1 MHKTG
6 FAVEKSSAANN
17 RVTLYTPHG
26 ILNGHQECFDWLES
40 IRSEIQ
46 AGSKFVVINLKDVSR
61 VDSTGIGIIASIH
74 VSAVNAGG
82 KLCLTELGP
91 RERALF
97 ESTWLLRVIPN
108 FDDEAAAIAACA

>member
-1 MHKTG
+1 MQKTG
-6 FAVEKSSAANN
+6 FAVEKRTAVPN
-17 RVTLYTPHG
+17 RVNVYSPQGT
-26 ILNGHQECFDWLES
+26 LNGHQECFDWLES
-40 IRSEIQ
+40 IRSDIQ
-46 AGSKFVVINLKDVSR
+46 SGAKFVVINLKNVSR
-61 VDSTGIGIIASIH
+61 VDSTGVGIIASIH